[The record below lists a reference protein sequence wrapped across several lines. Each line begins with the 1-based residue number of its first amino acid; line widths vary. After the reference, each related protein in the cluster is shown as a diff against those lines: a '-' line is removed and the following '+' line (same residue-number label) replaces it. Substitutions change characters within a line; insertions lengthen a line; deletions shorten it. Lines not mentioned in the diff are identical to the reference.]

1 MELSETSPLF
11 SSVKLGSAELQNR
24 FVMAPMTRSRADAE
38 GIQTPLAATYYAQRA
53 TAGLIITEATAVTK
67 QGSGYPVIPGIW
79 NDAQVEAWK
88 PVADA
93 IHEKGGLAYLQ
104 IFHTGRIAHSSLVGE
119 TPVAP
124 SAIAPNGET
133 MTAAFASE
141 GYELPRALSTEEIPA
156 IAAAFGTAAK
166 NAIAAGFDGVEIH
179 GANGY
184 LIDQFLRDGSNKRT
198 DAYGEDRTLFLKQ
211 VLDAVVE
218 AIGADRVGVRLSPW
232 TPFNSMSDSDLETTF
247 RNAAKTLAGRGI
259 AYLHILNGGND
270 NRPSAEA
277 FALELAEIAGA
288 PLIINAGYDAAA
300 ATAAIEKGIAAVAF
314 GIPFLANP
322 DLVNRIEKGAEL
334 NAPDFA
340 TFYVGGEKGYI
351 DYPEL
356 ATA

>member
-1 MELSETSPLF
+1 MQLSETAPLF
-11 SSVKLGSAELQNR
+11 STVKLGSIELKNR
-24 FVMAPMTRSRADAE
+24 LVMAPMTRSRADAD
-38 GIQTPLAATYYAQRA
+38 GIQTPLAATYYSQRA
-53 TAGLIITEATAVTK
+53 EAGLIITEATAVTK

-93 IHEKGGLAYLQ
+93 IHAKGGLAFLQ
-104 IFHTGRIAHSSLVGE
+104 IFHTGRIAHSTLVGE

-133 MTAAFASE
+133 MSATFAQESF
-141 GYELPRALSTEEIPA
+141 ELPRALTTEEIPA
-156 IAAAFGTAAK
+156 IAAAFGLAAK

-211 VLDAVVE
+211 VLDSVID
-218 AIGADRVGVRLSPW
+218 AIGAERVGVRLSPW
-232 TPFNSMSDSDLETTF
+232 TPFNSMSDSDLEATF
-247 RNAAKTLAGRGI
+247 RKAASALAGRGL

-270 NRPSAEA
+270 DRPSAEA
-277 FALELAEIAGA
+277 FSLELAEIAGL
-288 PLIINAGYDAAA
+288 PLIINGGYDAAA
-300 ATAAIEKGIAAVAF
+300 ANAAIEKGIAAVAF

-322 DLVNRIEKGAEL
+322 DLVKRIEKGAEL

-340 TFYVGGEKGYI
+340 TFYVGGEKGYT